1 MAYKLKGKPRSY
13 FKWVDANGN
22 DCQIGTSFRGIFV
35 ESGEDVFKDKPTYHA
50 IFTDD
55 NGDRVQVSCP
65 TVLKGL
71 LEEAEP
77 GMDLK
82 IVFTGYLAKK
92 AGQNAAKNFDVECL
106 NRDEPP
112 ARPASA
118 PAAPQSGGE
127 RHAAAQQERRPVSPR
142 QEPNE
147 KWGQRR
153 DDEDVPF

>member
-22 DCQIGTSFRGIFV
+22 DCKIGTSFRGIFV

-92 AGQNAAKNFDVECL
+92 VGQNAAKNFEVECL

-112 ARPASA
+112 AREPKPNRDEQTAKERLASD
-118 PAAPQSGGE
+118 
-127 RHAAAQQERRPVSPR
+127 R
-142 QEPNE
+142 QEPNAQ
-147 KWGQRR
+147 WGQRR
-153 DDEDVPF
+153 ADEDVPF